1 MASLFSDLTGK
12 LHILDPGAGVGSLTA
27 ALVERL
33 CDAAVK
39 PDSVELMAYEIE
51 PLLIE
56 YLRNTLAESRLQCQ
70 RAHIKSEYAVCENDF
85 ILHHPANQ
93 ADIFGATN
101 SPVDAA
107 FSHIIMNPPYKKI
120 NSASE
125 HRLALRKAGVETS
138 NLWII
143 PYGFHTGFEFI
154 KIFVC
159 LINSKIFIGVKPDI
173 F

>member
-1 MASLFSDLTGK
+1 MASLFSDLTGE

-27 ALVERL
+27 TLVERL

-39 PDSVELMAYEIE
+39 PDSVELVAYEIE

-85 ILHHPANQ
+85 ILHHPTNQ
-93 ADIFGATN
+93 ADIFGATG
-101 SPVDAA
+101 SPVDDS
-107 FSHIIMNPPYKKI
+107 FSHVIMNPPYKKI

-125 HRLALRKAGVETS
+125 HRLALRQAGVETS
-138 NLWII
+138 NLCTAFM
-143 PYGFHTGFEFI
+143 YKAG
-154 KIFVC
+154 
-159 LINSKIFIGVKPDI
+159 
-173 F
+173 